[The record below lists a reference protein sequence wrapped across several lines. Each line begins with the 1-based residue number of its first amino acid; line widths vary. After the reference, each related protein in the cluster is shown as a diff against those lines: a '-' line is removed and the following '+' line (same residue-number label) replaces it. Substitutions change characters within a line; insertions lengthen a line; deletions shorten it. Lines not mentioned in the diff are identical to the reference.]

1 MVITAIVI
9 MITVIVITIIAMA
22 KMILI
27 MVIYIF
33 VIVNSLIQCITLKV
47 QFVLGLSV
55 SNNMLVVL

>member
-9 MITVIVITIIAMA
+9 MITVLVTTIIAMA

-33 VIVNSLIQCITLKV
+33 VIVNSFIQCITLKV
-47 QFVLGLSV
+47 QFVVCSWFVGQQ
-55 SNNMLVVL
+55 